1 MTFHTTNSSIAGRWI
16 AGFVMVAGLGAAI
29 VTGGAVASADTTTT
43 VGPTAEGANHGTS
56 DVDYQSARRRATFS
70 GASVS
75 EVKLDDLDANNNKK

>member
-29 VTGGAVASADTTTT
+29 VTGGAVASADTTTA
-43 VGPTAEGANHGTS
+43 GPTAEGANHGTF
-56 DVDYQSARRRATFS
+56 DVDSQSARRRATFS